1 MAGVYHRCRSRKSL
15 CVDRTEAGLLFAMV
29 CEDKL
34 CGAGLYRPVR
44 WLLGRPGQ
52 VVGQTNSVEE
62 VALLANRVGGTH
74 VGLAS
79 SWKCDDSSPRRK
91 NRAQQDITLLEPNFV
106 MSIQVTTNA

>member
-1 MAGVYHRCRSRKSL
+1 M
-15 CVDRTEAGLLFAMV
+15 FAV
-29 CEDKL
+29 GYGAEL
-34 CGAGLYRPVR
+34 CGAGLEQAGT

-91 NRAQQDITLLEPNFV
+91 NRAQLP
-106 MSIQVTTNA
+106 